1 MGTIRKIMVLCEE
14 HPEGSQLETCKCKK
28 LVQSL
33 LSGVLVMDSGL
44 WRGTSTFLSQEEMLV
59 VILK

>member
-1 MGTIRKIMVLCEE
+1 MVLCEE
-14 HPEGSQLETCKCKK
+14 HPEGSQLETCECKR
-28 LVQSL
+28 LLQSL